1 MGERQVQIGAG
12 APGNALLVG
21 VAKEVGKLD
30 LRVGMNRA
38 ERDIATVVE
47 NVLRPVAVVV
57 VDVEKGDAAMRGE
70 FFGS

>member
-30 LRVGMNRA
+30 LRGVF
-38 ERDIATVVE
+38 
-47 NVLRPVAVVV
+47 RPVP
-57 VDVEKGDAAMRGE
+57 
-70 FFGS
+70 SN